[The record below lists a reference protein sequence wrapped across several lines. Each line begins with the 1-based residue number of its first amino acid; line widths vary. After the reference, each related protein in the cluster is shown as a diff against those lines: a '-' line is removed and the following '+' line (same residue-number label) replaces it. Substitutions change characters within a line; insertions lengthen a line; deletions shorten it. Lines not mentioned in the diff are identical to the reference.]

1 MSNIFQLSI
10 GTQADF
16 SQNGLLD
23 MKFYT
28 QIAAF
33 ANSLR
38 SQEEGATAVEY
49 GLMVSL
55 IAVAI
60 IGAVTLIGAN
70 LDTLF
75 GLVAAEIPTVIP

>member
-1 MSNIFQLSI
+1 MSNIFQLPI

-16 SQNGLLD
+16 SQNGLFD

-28 QIAAF
+28 QIAAY

-60 IGAVTLIGAN
+60 IVSVTLLGTNLGA
-70 LDTLF
+70 LF
-75 GLVAAEIPTVIP
+75 TKVAGKLPVIP